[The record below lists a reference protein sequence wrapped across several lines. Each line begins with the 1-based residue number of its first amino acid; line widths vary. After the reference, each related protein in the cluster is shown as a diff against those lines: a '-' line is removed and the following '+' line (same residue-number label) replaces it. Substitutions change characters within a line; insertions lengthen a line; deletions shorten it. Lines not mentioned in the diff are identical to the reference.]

1 MRLTF
6 ASALSFLLALAGAS
20 PGMANGV
27 TVRGTELLLDGVPFV
42 PNGAAGVKRLADLK
56 ATGANVVRT
65 YGQDPGEILDSAQR
79 AGLKVIV
86 GFWLEHPRRGFNYGD
101 RAAAESQLA
110 DLQRMV
116 ERYRTHPALLLWGV
130 GNEVETELTAAEAE
144 PVWPAIEQAA
154 KLVKTLDPAHPVMAV
169 LADTGTDKVETL
181 KRLAP
186 SIDVLGLNAYGDSVL
201 TIVGR
206 ARTQGWTGPIIVT
219 ELGAIGQ
226 WQAGKTAWGAP
237 IEPTSTAKADQVRR
251 YLSVL
256 KQSHTGALPFY
267 WGQKQEVTPTWHS
280 LFVPSG
286 EWTETVEAM
295 AESWG
300 GKPPADPKAKLDG
313 GLPMGANHAPR
324 ILSLQLRGPNSFDHA
339 GGVQV
344 ALAATDPDGDPLK
357 AEWQIMGETP
367 VRGVGGDAEP
377 VPPAFPEALHDP
389 TLNGVRIQGLAAG
402 HYRVFVTLRDGRGAA
417 ATGNIPFEVR

>member
-1 MRLTF
+1 MRLTL

-20 PGMANGV
+20 PVMASGV

-65 YGQDPGEILDSAQR
+65 YGQDPGDILDSAQR

-101 RAAAESQLA
+101 RAAAEGQLA
-110 DLQRMV
+110 ELQRMV

-130 GNEVETELTAAEAE
+130 GNEVETELTSAEAE

-169 LADTGTDKVETL
+169 LADTGTDKVSTL

-186 SIDVLGLNAYGDSVL
+186 SIDVLGLNAYGDSLL

-226 WQAGKTAWGAP
+226 WQAGKTPWGAP

-251 YLSVL
+251 YLTAL

-280 LFVPSG
+280 LFLPSG

-300 GKPPADPKAKLDG
+300 GQPPADPKAKLDG
-313 GLPMGANHAPR
+313 SLPIGINHAPR
-324 ILSLQLRGPNSFDHA
+324 I
-339 GGVQV
+339 
-344 ALAATDPDGDPLK
+344 
-357 AEWQIMGETP
+357 
-367 VRGVGGDAEP
+367 
-377 VPPAFPEALHDP
+377 
-389 TLNGVRIQGLAAG
+389 
-402 HYRVFVTLRDGRGAA
+402 
-417 ATGNIPFEVR
+417 